1 MPISA
6 HDDQLASLA
15 AELRAIRADMLALE
29 EQGLSRSTALHPAQ
43 AASARNLLHYLAL
56 RRHDLRPVQHR
67 LARLGLSSLG
77 RCEAAALT
85 NLDAVLDVLERLQ
98 GGAPRPRGSG
108 AATALELG
116 DGSSRLE
123 RHAEDLLGPTR
134 GDRGARIMVT
144 LPPEAADDPGVVRGL
159 IAAGMDCARI
169 NCAHD
174 DEAAW
179 GRMVHHLRAADGAT
193 RRTRIL
199 MDLAGPKIRTGP
211 LLPHTAVHRLHPER
225 DRMGRV
231 RAPAVA
237 HLVAQDSA
245 VPGDVVP
252 GPELPVSGSWI
263 AHLLPG
269 DRIRC
274 VDARGSRR
282 KLVVADVG
290 PGRARLECDKTVYV
304 ASGIA
309 LQAWRGHHRIGD
321 EAIVGELAE
330 EARAVRIH
338 RGDLIELTR
347 SLEPGREAVL
357 DARGRVL
364 EPARIGCT
372 MPELFDQVK
381 VGDRIFFDDGRLG
394 GVIRAAG
401 PERLLVEVRE
411 AGSKGE
417 DLRADMGINFPDTA
431 LSLAAL
437 TEKDLRDL
445 AFVARNA
452 DAVALSFVSR
462 PEDVY
467 ELQEQLQRLGAPHLG
482 LVLKI
487 ETRGGFERLPDLL
500 LAAMRSRCDG
510 VMIARGDLA
519 VECGWERL
527 AEVQEQIL
535 WIAEAAHMPVIWAT
549 QVLERL
555 AKEGRP
561 SRAEITDAA
570 MGERAECVMLN
581 KGPHLPLAVRTLDDI
596 LRRMQ
601 QHQHKKRSMLRP
613 LRVAGAE
620 AGPGARESGRW
631 AAVDAASADTVVD
644 AVGACAGA
652 VVCARPALARGFA
665 CTRERDAEVTKA
677 TA

>member
-1 MPISA
+1 MPNSA

-15 AELRAIRADMLALE
+15 AELRAIRAEMLALE
-29 EQGLSRSTALHPAQ
+29 EQGLSRSTPLHPAQ

-56 RRHDLRPVQHR
+56 RRRDVRPVQDQ

-85 NLDAVLDVLERLQ
+85 NLDAVLDVLDRLQ
-98 GGAPRPRGSG
+98 GGPPRPRGIG
-108 AATALELG
+108 VATLELE
-116 DGSSRLE
+116 DGNSRLQ

-144 LPPEAADDPGVVRGL
+144 LPPEAADEPAIVRGL
-159 IAAGMDCARI
+159 LAAGMDCARI

-225 DRMGRV
+225 DRRGRV

-237 HLVAQDSA
+237 QLVAQDSA
-245 VPGDVVP
+245 PSGNAVFA
-252 GPELPVSGSWI
+252 GPRLPVSGAWI
-263 AHLLPG
+263 AQLLPG

-290 PGRARLECDKTVYV
+290 PGSARLECDKTVYV
-304 ASGIA
+304 ASGLA
-309 LQAWRGHHRIGD
+309 LHAWRGHHRIGD

-338 RGDLIELTR
+338 RGDLLELTR

-357 DARGRVL
+357 DARGAVL

-394 GVIRAAG
+394 GVIRAAD

-411 AGSKGE
+411 ATSKGE
-417 DLRADMGINFPDTA
+417 DLRADMGINFPDSA
-431 LSLAAL
+431 LALAAL

-462 PEDVY
+462 PEDVH
-467 ELQEQLQRLGAPHLG
+467 ELQEQLRRLGAPDLG
-482 LVLKI
+482 VVLKI
-487 ETRGGFERLPDLL
+487 ETRRGFERLPDLL

-596 LRRMQ
+596 LRRMR
-601 QHQHKKRSMLRP
+601 QHQQKKRSMLRP

-620 AGPGARESGRW
+620 ARPGARECQRW
-631 AAVDAASADTVVD
+631 VAVDAARADVVVE
-644 AVGACAGA
+644 AVGARPGSVVGA
-652 VVCARPALARGFA
+652 HPVLAQGLA
-665 CTRERDAEVTKA
+665 CVRERDAEVSKVSA
-677 TA
+677 